1 MNQMYG
7 FEGEVKAKY
16 NEALSRLF
24 TDTFNYLP
32 LAHLL
37 RLGANGSERVL
48 VMHGGLF
55 SDDDV
60 TLKQLV
66 EIDRVHQPPE
76 AGLMCEILWSDPQ
89 FSNGALLGL
98 SLLSPACN
106 LQYCTLNVLL
116 TEAIAAMTHCV
127 LFVLNCRAL
136 AVEARRRLPVR
147 AGRDEALLRAERPA
161 LHRAQPR
168 GEGGGLRG
176 GARRQVH
183 HCVLRAQLLVRPI
196 HSAHS
201 TL

>member
-16 NEALSRLF
+16 NEALTRLF

-37 RLGANGSERVL
+37 RLGAERVL

-76 AGLMCEILWSDPQ
+76 SGLMCEILWSDPQ
-89 FSNGALLGL
+89 FSNGALLP
-98 SLLSPACN
+98 LSPP
-106 LQYCTLNVLL
+106 LPPFTF
-116 TEAIAAMTHCV
+116 TF
-127 LFVLNCRAL
+127 LFSRFFSELAL
-136 AVEARRRLPVR
+136 A
-147 AGRDEALLRAERPA
+147 LLYII
-161 LHRAQPR
+161 
-168 GEGGGLRG
+168 
-176 GARRQVH
+176 
-183 HCVLRAQLLVRPI
+183 LVNGYKN
-196 HSAHS
+196 
-201 TL
+201 TLVSLY